1 MLGGV
6 SRRAAA
12 AAAGST
18 EHVAWSR
25 EAVIYEVNVR
35 QYTREGTFKAFAKHL
50 PRLARM
56 GVGILWL
63 MPVHPIGKLH
73 RKGTLGSYYSV
84 ADYKAVNPEFGT
96 LEDLRALVRQAH
108 ALGMKLIIDWV
119 PNHTSRDHPWLREH
133 KDWYQLDAKGEPFP
147 VTFQAG
153 TPHEEQWFDVTAL
166 NYAKPAL
173 RAAMIDA
180 MSYWLREAD
189 IDGFRCD
196 VAFLVPVDFWVE
208 ARASFE
214 ATKPV
219 FMLAEAQVPALHPV
233 FDMSYGWDTVEIMK
247 SIAQGKAGA
256 DALREWVRG
265 LPHGFPA
272 SAYRMRFTNNHD
284 FNSWQG
290 SDPELYGQAYPAM
303 AMLSFTLPGMPL
315 IYGGEEAGLAR
326 KLEFFEKDPIDWS
339 QLSREPMYRE
349 LIALKKRNPA
359 LANGAYGG
367 SIEVLD
373 AGNDKLFAFRRKLGG
388 NTVEVTVNLSASKQ
402 GALDPWQWKIGESH

>member
-6 SRRAAA
+6 SAQAAVA
-12 AAAGST
+12 DAGA
-18 EHVAWSR
+18 HVAWSR

-35 QYTREGTFKAFAKHL
+35 QYTPEGSFKAFAAHL
-50 PRLARM
+50 PRLAKM
-56 GVGILWL
+56 GIGILWL
-63 MPVHPIGKLH
+63 MPIHPIGKLH

-96 LEDLRALVRQAH
+96 LEELRALVKQAH
-108 ALGMKLIIDWV
+108 ALGMKVIIDWV
-119 PNHTSRDHPWLREH
+119 PNHTSRDHPWLSEH
-133 KDWYQLDAKGEPFP
+133 KDWYQLDAKGEPYP

-166 NYAKPAL
+166 NYAKPGL

-196 VAFLVPVDFWVE
+196 VAFLVPLDFWVE
-208 ARASFE
+208 ARAKFE
-214 ATKPV
+214 AIKPV

-233 FDMSYGWDTVEIMK
+233 FDMSYGWDTAEIMK
-247 SIAQGKAGA
+247 NIAQGKANA
-256 DALREWVRG
+256 QALREWVKG
-265 LPHGFPA
+265 LPHGFPP

-290 SDPELYGQAYPAM
+290 SDAELYGDAAPAM

-315 IYGGEEAGLAR
+315 IYSGEEAGLAR
-326 KLEFFEKDPIDWS
+326 KLEFFERDPIDWRVLPS
-339 QLSREPMYRE
+339 EPMYRE

-359 LANGAYGG
+359 LANGPYGG
-367 SIEVLD
+367 SIELID
-373 AGNDKLFAFRRKLGG
+373 AGNDKLFAFRRKLAA
-388 NTVEVTVNLSASKQ
+388 NSVEVTVNLSGSKQ
-402 GALDPWQWKIGESH
+402 GALGPWQWKIAEKT